1 MQWANRIFDDYCKAN
16 TNGIQIYSEGTQTVV
31 IIDGFGTS
39 VFGNEFKN
47 VFLDPDKIDPEKIA
61 YFINQLIKAYDKN
74 TSDENTS
81 DENTS
86 HKLSVFNTLCSCEI
100 IELIANS
107 ASAGSLLVLSSFLK
121 NQNDE
126 NKESFFK
133 EVVEKLF
140 PSNFDDVSLELQN
153 NAQKLMEY
161 IAKKVNF
168 VNPPGILFNASVAK
182 CLDLKLQSLALGKQ
196 GLASEGYFIEM
207 IRVYLS
213 GGFKLCHS
221 YGGHNNLP
229 KFGGN
234 NKHLLISSVT
244 DEMVFPLYYVLMF
257 AEKLKEL
264 ECCLDD
270 KKISDFV
277 YKVMQYGDIVKKDGG
292 KCELDEFC
300 KLAIEGLELSDNQ
313 YKAKVVSD
321 MAQKYLNIR
330 NEYLALQKTYSQSL
344 QKEYL
349 INLFKI
355 NERVDEKGLIKN
367 FYGGEKTQPAT
378 PTSSI
383 KEPTAELCASWRR
396 WSRCFKFF
404 FGRSNY
410 ISLSSHCSG
419 MLNCFCTFS

>member
-1 MQWANRIFDDYCKAN
+1 MLINRKVEVTEVAPHIPAANCWGYGCCFFQPFKGCLQWANRIFDDYCKAN
-16 TNGIQIYSEGTQTVV
+16 TNGIQIYSKGTQTVV

-61 YFINQLIKAYDKN
+61 YFINQLIKAYDK
-74 TSDENTS
+74 NTS

-161 IAKKVNF
+161 IAEKVNF
-168 VNPPGILFNASVAK
+168 ANPPGILFNAGFAK
-182 CLDLKLQSLALGKQ
+182 CFDLKLQSLALGKQ

-221 YGGHNNLP
+221 YGWHNDLP
-229 KFGGN
+229 KFDN
-234 NKHLLISSVT
+234 DKNLLISSVT
-244 DEMVFPLYYVLMF
+244 DEIVFPFYYVAMF
-257 AEKLKEL
+257 AEELKTYN
-264 ECCLDD
+264 LDD
-270 KKISDFV
+270 EKISKFV
-277 YKVMQYGDIVKKDGG
+277 YKVMQYGKIVKKTGDTSELAYFCHGLIDELKLSNNQHKG
-292 KCELDEFC
+292 K
-300 KLAIEGLELSDNQ
+300 
-313 YKAKVVSD
+313 VSD
-321 MAQKYLNIR
+321 RLG
-330 NEYLALQKTYSQSL
+330 
-344 QKEYL
+344 
-349 INLFKI
+349 
-355 NERVDEKGLIKN
+355 V
-367 FYGGEKTQPAT
+367 T
-378 PTSSI
+378 PYQC
-383 KEPTAELCASWRR
+383 P
-396 WSRCFKFF
+396 F
-404 FGRSNY
+404 
-410 ISLSSHCSG
+410 
-419 MLNCFCTFS
+419 